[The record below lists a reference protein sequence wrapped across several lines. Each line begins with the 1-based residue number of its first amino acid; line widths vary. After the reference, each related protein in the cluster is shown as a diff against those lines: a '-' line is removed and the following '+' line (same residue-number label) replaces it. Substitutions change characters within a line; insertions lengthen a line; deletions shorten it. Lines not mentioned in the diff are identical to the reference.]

1 MSIDVASL
9 VFEIDSTQAVT
20 ARKNLEDLE
29 NVGAQVDASARRIKT
44 ATEQAGIGLDKVA
57 AGAQRAT
64 KAATEHATSQG
75 AVERA
80 TRQAEL
86 AATRAADREAAAW
99 AKVEAAL
106 EKRNAAYRGELA
118 AQSATQA
125 AKAAAQEAAAWGKVE
140 SALEKRN
147 AAFRVDMAAKQA
159 LEAAKAA
166 NDEALAW
173 AKVEAALA
181 GRNAELRASN
191 LIATMKA
198 EAAAVGA
205 LESRID
211 RLMASI
217 DPARAAQSRLNA
229 EMQEATAL
237 YKAGAISASDYARA
251 VSVLDAKM
259 AEAARQ
265 QNTVNGLHGATA
277 KGAKL
282 AGHEMANLGSQF
294 ADIGVSLASGQALW
308 LVAIQQGAQI
318 GGIYGQAAGRGVT
331 LTNVLGQLGGAAGG
345 VVSKFGPLL
354 LVTAAIGG
362 AFAIATQQIN
372 EGNKDIAKGL
382 GLTAEQMEKVK
393 NDSVTMGDTIKATFQ
408 VAGQAIWDAFGPQIE
423 QVGRAIKTWYDQ
435 LIDDT
440 VKEIKAIVGFF
451 VGGYEAIRATWGMLP
466 AAIGDAVVSAANFAI
481 RAVETMV
488 NGAIDALNRLNP
500 VLNTL
505 AQMAGMPGTLA
516 PLSHIDLPE
525 IANANEGAM
534 RNAGEAAAKAYADG
548 FAKGG
553 AAVDSTFS
561 KIAAQ
566 AVKNAKERILKE
578 AGDAKAGPKGAAAPR
593 DQSQERTAQIEGMI
607 QAALADELQARLGV
621 TREVE
626 ARADLERQIARAQE
640 AVKAAQLDRQAANIA
655 DDKGLTDAKK
665 AELLAQVEIVRSI
678 NARAAAYREQ
688 AITEAAAEAKAREAF
703 SILQADVEL
712 QIRILDGQ
720 DRVARFEYERQQIAR
735 DRLKLEQTLER
746 EALEQLVA
754 SQTATDAQK
763 EIAQAIL
770 DRLGG
775 IHATEQDALRL
786 EALGRATDEAARAIE
801 DIGDAI
807 REHDWG
813 RVFTSLIKAVDQ
825 AIVAFT
831 SAKTGAERMSATG
844 SLFSAAGGAVGGK
857 AGSVLGAVGSGFSA
871 AGAAAGMAGSFGTI
885 GTAIAGLAGPIGI
898 AVAGFGLLSG
908 ILGDQKAKK
917 RAKLE
922 QEARDM
928 ENARAAALEEANRQ
942 AELQLRILELS
953 GDEIGALTKRREAE
967 LATLKGASR
976 ALAEYVHALE
986 DWVKAVDLAKDAV
999 SKAQDD
1005 LRAAYEAEK
1014 DRLNAV
1020 IASVETARD
1029 RLRDAYQRERGAI
1042 EGTISSV
1049 RSLVETFADFRKE
1062 LDMMAVANDP
1072 SRQYRYA
1079 QRQFASA
1086 TNDNFV
1092 ERGRAFA
1099 EASQSASATELDF
1112 QRDLAAVRRR
1122 TDEAAKTAQTQL
1134 TAAEKQ
1140 LLALDNLMSP
1150 LLGANDNLLTI
1161 DEAIRGLLTAEQ
1173 EAALAAE
1180 ELVRLDAQV
1189 GALIAINSSVLSV
1202 VQAVNNLQG
1211 ALGALAAAQASK
1223 PSEGASGQG
1232 SQAVGLTG
1240 YVDKNADLAA
1250 LYASGSGMAAGRT
1263 KEQFA
1268 QYHWERYGQAEGRTY
1283 TAFARGGDHTGGLRL
1298 VGEEGPELEATGP
1311 SRIFSARQTAQMLGG
1326 DNSEVVAELRSLRE
1340 EVAALRK
1347 EAAKTAGNTKSM
1359 DDRGKRQEFN
1369 GAYVRGQSPDDPV
1382 VVAVA

>member
-1 MSIDVASL
+1 MSVDVASL
-9 VFEIDSTQAVT
+9 IFEIDSTQAVT
-20 ARKNLEDLE
+20 ARERLESLE
-29 NVGAQVDASARRIKT
+29 KVGARVDVSARRIKT
-44 ATEQAGIGLDKVA
+44 ATEMAGIGLERSA
-57 AGAQRAT
+57 AAST
-64 KAATEHATSQG
+64 KAARAATEHANSQG
-75 AVERA
+75 VVEKA
-80 TRQAEL
+80 TRSAEQA
-86 AATRAADREAAAW
+86 AVRAAERETAAW
-99 AKVEAAL
+99 TRVEAAL
-106 EKRNAAYRGELA
+106 AKRNAAYRG
-118 AQSATQA
+118 S
-125 AKAAAQEAAAWGKVE
+125 
-140 SALEKRN
+140 
-147 AAFRVDMAAKQA
+147 
-159 LEAAKAA
+159 
-166 NDEALAW
+166 EALA
-173 AKVEAALA
+173 A
-181 GRNAELRASN
+181 
-191 LIATMKA
+191 MKA
-198 EAAAVGA
+198 EAGAAGV
-205 LESRID
+205 LEARIE

-229 EMQEATAL
+229 EMQEASAL

-259 AEAARQ
+259 TEAARQ

-372 EGNKDIAKGL
+372 EGNKDIAAGL

-423 QVGRAIKTWYDQ
+423 QVGKAIKSWYDQ
-435 LIDDT
+435 LIVDT
-440 VKEIKAIVGFF
+440 VREIKAIVGFF
-451 VGGYEAIRATWGMLP
+451 VGGYEAIRATWSMLP
-466 AAIGDAVVSAANFAI
+466 AAISDAVVSAANFAI

-505 AQMAGMPGTLA
+505 AQMAGMQGAIA
-516 PLSHIDLPE
+516 PLSHIHLPE

-553 AAVDSTFS
+553 AAVDSTFG

-578 AGDAKAGPKGAAAPR
+578 AGDAMAGPKGAAAPR
-593 DQSQERTAQIEGMI
+593 DQSQERAAQIEGMI

-621 TREVE
+621 TREIE
-626 ARADLERQIARAQE
+626 ARADIERQIARAQE
-640 AVKAAQLDRQAANIA
+640 AVKSAQLDRQAANIA
-655 DDKGLTDAKK
+655 DVKGLTEAKK
-665 AELLAQVEIVRSI
+665 AELLAQIEIVRSI

-703 SILQADVEL
+703 SIRQAEAEL
-712 QIRILDGQ
+712 EIRILDGQ
-720 DRVARFEYERQQIAR
+720 HAVARFEYQRQEIAR
-735 DRLKLEQTLER
+735 DRLKIEQALER
-746 EALEQLVA
+746 EALEQVVA
-754 SQTATDAQK
+754 SQIATDAQK
-763 EIAQAIL
+763 RIAQTIL

-786 EALGRATDEAARAIE
+786 EALGRATNEAARAIE
-801 DIGDAI
+801 DIGDAV

-813 RVFTSLIKAVDQ
+813 RVFTSLIMAVDQ

-831 SAKTGAERMSATG
+831 NAKTGAERMSATG

-871 AGAAAGMAGSFGTI
+871 TGAAAGMAGSFGAI
-885 GTAIAGLAGPIGI
+885 GGAIAGLAGPIGI
-898 AVAGFGLLSG
+898 AVAGFSLLSG

-928 ENARAAALEEANRQ
+928 ENARAAALEEANKQ

-953 GDEIGALTKRREAE
+953 GDELGAVNMRRQAE
-967 LATLKGASR
+967 LASLKGASR
-976 ALAEYVHALE
+976 ALAEHAHALE
-986 DWVKAVDLAKDAV
+986 DWAKAVGLAKDAV
-999 SKAQDD
+999 SKAEND
-1005 LRAAYEAEK
+1005 LRQAYDAER
-1014 DRLNAV
+1014 DRLLGV
-1020 IASVETARD
+1020 IEGVDAARD
-1029 RLRDAYQRERGAI
+1029 RLSQAYQRERGAI

-1049 RSLVETFADFRKE
+1049 RTLVESFTDFRTE

-1072 SRQYRYA
+1072 SRQYGYA
-1079 QRQFASA
+1079 QRQFAGAS
-1086 TNDNFV
+1086 NDNLI

-1099 EASQSASATELDF
+1099 EASQSASATDLDF
-1112 QRDLAAVRRR
+1112 QRDMASVRRR
-1122 TDEAAKTAQTQL
+1122 TDEAAKTAQAEL

-1140 LLALDNLMSP
+1140 LLALDSLLNP

-1173 EAALAAE
+1173 EAALATE
-1180 ELVRLDAQV
+1180 ELARLDAQV
-1189 GALIAINSSVLSV
+1189 GALITINSSVLTV
-1202 VQAVNNLQG
+1202 AQAVNNLQG
-1211 ALGALAAAQASK
+1211 ALGALAAAQAAK
-1223 PSEGASGQG
+1223 PADGATGGG
-1232 SQAVGLTG
+1232 SQAVGLAG
-1240 YVDKNADLAA
+1240 YIDRNPDLAA
-1250 LYASGSGMAAGRT
+1250 LYASGTGMAAGRT
-1263 KEQFA
+1263 KEELA
-1268 QYHWERYGQAEGRTY
+1268 AYHWERYGQGESRAFRP
-1283 TAFARGGDHTGGLRL
+1283 FARGGAFTNGVVSEPTPFNMG
-1298 VGEEGPELEATGP
+1298 VMGEQGPEAIMPLEMGP
-1311 SRIFSARQTAQMLGG
+1311 NGLGVRSRGG
-1326 DNSEVVAELRSLRE
+1326 DTARLESLVEDLTKEVGM
-1340 EVAALRK
+1340 LRK
-1347 EAAKTAGNTKSM
+1347 AAGTTAEATKSM
-1359 DDRGKRQEFN
+1359 NDRGKRQEFS
-1369 GAYVRGQSPDDPV
+1369 GVYVRGQTPDDPV
-1382 VVAVA
+1382 SVAA